1 MKVYRRDGA
10 VLREARE
17 LRVTM
22 FPPLPSYGRWLAL
35 TSVPLDPP
43 GTKGTCDGAFDAAAE
58 RLRAAGWDGVI
69 VGERWIRK
77 RRNSS
82 RHLEETS

>member
-10 VLREARE
+10 RLREVRE

-43 GTKGTCDGAFDAAAE
+43 GTKGTTCDGAFDAAAE

-69 VGERWIRK
+69 VGERWTRGL
-77 RRNSS
+77 R
-82 RHLEETS
+82 TGAAT